1 MKNTNNVTIKQ
12 QMKENI
18 FVRNNLCDERDGLI
32 DLIFANFGSVK
43 QIREHLFPNAKP
55 KLEEETVDKFVSKY
69 AQWLSKKIDDK
80 HEVEKYVNKDVIRKL
95 LTQELIKRR
104 KSRDMPQGRRNH
116 IGKGRIRHSSMDNKT
131 SKVKKITQPN
141 RALQEVVSFLYV

>member
-32 DLIFANFGSVK
+32 DLIFANFGSVR

-55 KLEEETVDKFVSKY
+55 KLEEETVEKFVSKY

-80 HEVEKYVNKDVIRKL
+80 HEIEKYVNKDVIRKL

-104 KSRDMPQGRRNH
+104 KLRDMPQGRRNQVA
-116 IGKGRIRHSSMDNKT
+116 KGRIRHSSMDYKT
-131 SKVKKITQPN
+131 SKVKKST
-141 RALQEVVSFLYV
+141 